1 MRGLALLAVVGLS
14 LGQKQARIG
23 PDGKPL
29 LNRPDLAECMKSES
43 ELRPSQRLPIIT
55 NSCFRKVTHE
65 SW

>member
-43 ELRPSQRLPIIT
+43 DEPVRRAGHIKLLFQ
-55 NSCFRKVTHE
+55 E
-65 SW
+65 SHT

>member
-43 ELRPSQRLPIIT
+43 DLSHRLAVIT